1 MSRLSK
7 IVIGAL
13 AISVVLFAGCKSA
26 PVYDV
31 VAAPI
36 PSSAGKPLSMDE
48 IQKAI
53 VRGATRAGWQ
63 VVPEA
68 PGRLSARYQSGNRMA
83 TVGIEHDA
91 KAYSIKMRETS
102 VMRSDGSV
110 HPLYNNWVQNLD
122 RYIRVELAAIGL

>member
-1 MSRLSK
+1 MSPLGK
-7 IVIGAL
+7 WLIGAL
-13 AISVVLFAGCKSA
+13 ALSVVLFAGCRSV
-26 PVYDV
+26 PIYDV

-36 PSSAGKPLSMDE
+36 PQPAGRTLSMDD

-53 VRGATRAGWQ
+53 VRGGTRAGWQ
-63 VVPEA
+63 VLPEA
-68 PGRLSARYQSGNRMA
+68 PGRLSARYQSGRHSA
-83 TVGIEHDA
+83 TVGIDHDT

-122 RYIRVELAAIGL
+122 RSIRVELAAIGL